1 MKKAVSKLVLS
12 VAMVMFFIVP
22 QACNPSGKNQD
33 QAQTEAH
40 EHSET
45 DEDHHDHE
53 SIAAESLTLDNGT
66 KWEADEPT
74 NNNANLLISI
84 GDRFSDISN
93 KTLED
98 YQIFGKDILGGINK
112 MIQECSM
119 EGAADHALH
128 LWFLPLLEQSRTLQE
143 ATDTTGL
150 ASLTSEMIHRLN
162 EYYDYF
168 E

>member
-1 MKKAVSKLVLS
+1 MKKAVFQLVLS
-12 VAMVMFFIVP
+12 VAMVILFIVP
-22 QACNPSGKNQD
+22 QACNQSGKNQD
-33 QAQTEAH
+33 QAQAEAH
-40 EHSET
+40 EHAET
-45 DEDHHDHE
+45 DDDHHDHE
-53 SIAAESLTLDNGT
+53 SIAGESLTLNNGA

-74 NNNANLLISI
+74 NNNADLLISI
-84 GDRFSDISN
+84 GDRFADISN

-98 YQIFGKDILGGINK
+98 YQTFGKDILAGINK

-128 LWFLPLLEQSRTLQE
+128 LWFLPLLEQSKTLQE

-150 ASLTSEMIHRLN
+150 DSLTSEMIHRLN